1 MVVSRIAKEKTM
13 YFVRLVTVTFI
24 LVNANP
30 VSAGEYDTDGHP
42 ISGTG
47 KHCLV
52 NVHGQ
57 IRCKLLSA
65 VV

>member
-1 MVVSRIAKEKTM
+1 M